1 MIRSSYLAPSA
12 VIAALS
18 ALSFHSEVQG
28 QQATHAIH
36 LLKPQDYYGRRTF
49 GSPGQA
55 WLGFYELNG
64 TWEIRASHIRVDTI
78 PTARGCAPEVTR
90 VSVEEQRP
98 PLFLIQGLQGLAQGP
113 IEVPFAGSVFVE
125 PGTALDFHLAPNH
138 LYRLRAYGTRR
149 GPPSDPTFAEYELRL
164 EYGTRSQLLAQLGVV
179 EAGQPAAVLAGDLD
193 RDHQLDLV
201 LDLHR
206 SYVGHRYTLFLSS
219 AAGPDSLVARV
230 AELEVPGC

>member
-1 MIRSSYLAPSA
+1 MIPSSYLAPSA

-36 LLKPQDYYGRRTF
+36 LLKPQDYYGRRAF
-49 GSPGQA
+49 GSLGQA
-55 WLGFYELNG
+55 WLGVYELNG
-64 TWEIRASHIRVDTI
+64 TWEIRASRIRIDTI
-78 PTARGCAPEVTR
+78 PTPRACAREVTK
-90 VSVEEQRP
+90 VSVDERQQ

-113 IEVPFAGSVFVE
+113 IEVPFVGSVFVE
-125 PGTALDFHLAPNH
+125 PGTTLDFHLAPNH
-138 LYRLRAYGTRR
+138 QYRLRAYGTRH
-149 GPPSDPTFAEYELRL
+149 GPPSDPTFAGYELRL
-164 EYGTRSQLLAQLGVV
+164 EHGTRSQLLAQLGVV

-219 AAGPDSLVARV
+219 TAGPDSLVARV
-230 AELEVPGC
+230 AELEVLGC